1 MVKPMISPQQ
11 KLANEIY
18 EWLLNTNQFNKQI
31 AELKWVTELSVV
43 DTALLVI
50 QIWLQSNDFIEDMDD
65 YFDYIE
71 VMSDEEK
78 PLQKDYA

>member
-1 MVKPMISPQQ
+1 MISPQQ

-31 AELKWVTELSVV
+31 AELKWVTDLTNTDAALS
-43 DTALLVI
+43 VI
-50 QIWLQSNDFIEDMDD
+50 QIWLQSNNFIDDIDD

>member
-1 MVKPMISPQQ
+1 MISPQQ

-50 QIWLQSNDFIEDMDD
+50 QIWLQDNDFIEDMND

-71 VMSDEEK
+71 VMSDEKK

>member
-1 MVKPMISPQQ
+1 MISPQQ

-31 AELKWVTELSVV
+31 AELKWVTDLTNTDAALS
-43 DTALLVI
+43 VI
-50 QIWLQSNDFIEDMDD
+50 QIWLQDNDFIEDMND

-71 VMSDEEK
+71 VMSDEKK
-78 PLQKDYA
+78 PLQKDNA

>member
-1 MVKPMISPQQ
+1 MISPQQ

-31 AELKWVTELSVV
+31 AELKWVTDLTNTDAALS
-43 DTALLVI
+43 VI
-50 QIWLQSNDFIEDMDD
+50 QIWLQSNDFVADMND

-71 VMSDEEK
+71 VMSDEKK

>member
-1 MVKPMISPQQ
+1 MISPQQ

-31 AELKWVTELSVV
+31 AELKWVTDLTNTDAALS
-43 DTALLVI
+43 VI
-50 QIWLQSNDFIEDMDD
+50 QIWLQSNDFIDDIDD

>member
-1 MVKPMISPQQ
+1 MISPQQ

-31 AELKWVTELSVV
+31 AELKWVTDLTNTDAALS
-43 DTALLVI
+43 VI
-50 QIWLQSNDFIEDMDD
+50 QIWLQSNDFVEDMND

-71 VMSDEEK
+71 VMSDEKK